1 MGDERSDKLL
11 LPKEEEV
18 AEMPNIACDWC
29 SRSRMIDMPWSAHG
43 ENRPGDIIRGVFVC
57 SGCGGRSPFE
67 QRELTVIFKPGRQL
81 LTSLNETVPDDVRE
95 RYVEAEL
102 CLYAAAYRGASVM
115 SRAAVEQALRNR
127 GLNQRSLE
135 DQIDE
140 ALKQGIIGDEQ
151 KSIAHGSRLIG
162 NGAVHAADSIS
173 PGDVPAVL
181 SAAASLINHVL

>member
-1 MGDERSDKLL
+1 
-11 LPKEEEV
+11 
-18 AEMPNIACDWC
+18 MPRIACDWC
-29 SRSRMIDMPWSAHG
+29 GRSREVDMRFSSYSGGP
-43 ENRPGDIIRGVFVC
+43 PGDILRGIFVC
-57 SGCGGRSPFE
+57 SSCNGRSPFE
-67 QRELTVIFKPGRQL
+67 LQEETITFKPGRQL
-81 LTSLNETVPDDVRE
+81 LTPLNDNVPEDVRE

-102 CLYAAAYRGASVM
+102 CLYAAAYRGAAVM
-115 SRAAVEQALRNR
+115 GRSAVEQALRNR
-127 GLNQRSLE
+127 GLNQRRLE

-140 ALKQGIIGDEQ
+140 ALKQGIIGNEQ